1 MRCWANVSAH
11 GWTSP
16 GFRSAATLRSYLSEI
31 LCHIPDRSGLPSA
44 VRGAGAVRF
53 GLPSAV
59 RGMPGVGYVNHCA
72 ASGAVEAKKMIAKTT
87 LFIRDL
93 LRATVVSCQ
102 PTEFGMDTNTPPL

>member
-1 MRCWANVSAH
+1 MSA
-11 GWTSP
+11 GWRSP
-16 GFRSAATLRSYLSEI
+16 GLRSATLPMALSGLI
-31 LCHIPDRSGLPSA
+31 HCHRPARSGLPSA

-72 ASGAVEAKKMIAKTT
+72 ASGAVEAKKMIAKTP

-93 LRATVVSCQ
+93 LRATVVSDQ